1 MKNCDNCKHW
11 DCGMF
16 TEPCNSCYQTED
28 GMANWE
34 DPIDS
39 KPTPD
44 IADIDKGYGAICS
57 CKTCVYYGLDISAE
71 PCSSCKINP
80 TILDS
85 RPSNWKGTN
94 SSCAVNNNMLSDIL
108 RTALRDLHAA
118 PNCATC
124 VISDEDICAK
134 CTNNH
139 HSEYKWRYED
149 VALALISDNE

>member
-16 TEPCNSCYQTED
+16 TPPCDTCYQTEN
-28 GMANWE
+28 GM
-34 DPIDS
+34 
-39 KPTPD
+39 
-44 IADIDKGYGAICS
+44 
-57 CKTCVYYGLDISAE
+57 
-71 PCSSCKINP
+71 
-80 TILDS
+80 
-85 RPSNWKGTN
+85 SNWKAQVDSIPTSADVDN
-94 SSCAVNNNMLSDIL
+94 DMLSDIL
-108 RTALRDLHAA
+108 RTALRDLHAT

-149 VALALISDNE
+149 VAMALLSDEK